1 MLHNLTQNDRI
12 NIAEVKYIY
21 LSADYAEFQAF
32 NPVKFTAQFLTD
44 YRAAIDRAIAYED
57 DEAIVDMGQE
67 RTQEVAAF
75 MEDAR
80 KLYKH
85 IKYFIEEAFPN
96 NAARKNRFGLD
107 NYEDA
112 RKSPI
117 NMVAFLTQLHTQ
129 ATAFQGN
136 LVAAGLQAGKI
147 ADVLTLRDKLQG
159 ANATQKAFS
168 GERQEITQNRAKILA
183 AMDAFTQAA
192 CKAGKLIFE
201 GDFAKYRQY
210 TIYKVN
216 DTTTTPTHTVAPT
229 STEVA
234 FTDATTP
241 ITDTTT
247 FLIENEGD
255 TDLVFYTNTNL
266 SEATPATV
274 ANVAANS
281 SVELTAA
288 EMGGSSHA
296 MVIVRNDSPQQGRY
310 RITRLEEMEE

>member
-12 NIAEVKYIY
+12 NIAEVKYLY
-21 LSADYAEFQAF
+21 LSADYADFQAF
-32 NPVKFTAQFLTD
+32 NPVKFTPQFLTD
-44 YRAAIDRAIAYED
+44 FRGAIDRAIAYED
-57 DEAIVDMGQE
+57 DEAVVDMGQE
-67 RTQEVAAF
+67 RTQEVTAF
-75 MEDAR
+75 MEEAR

-129 ATAFQGN
+129 AVAFQAD
-136 LVAAGLQAGKI
+136 LVTAGLQAGKI
-147 ADVLTLRDKLQG
+147 ADVLSLRNKLQG

-168 GERQEITQNRAKILA
+168 GERQEITQNRAKVLA
-183 AMDAFTQAA
+183 AMDEFTQAA

-210 TIYKVN
+210 TIYKTA
-216 DTTTTPTHTVAPT
+216 DSTTAPTHTVSPT

-234 FTDATTP
+234 FTDANNP

-247 FLIENEGD
+247 FLLENEGD

-266 SEATPATV
+266 SEAAPTTIAT
-274 ANVAANS
+274 VAANS

-288 EMGGSSHA
+288 EIGGSSHA
-296 MVIVRNDSPQQGRY
+296 MVIVRNDSQQQGKY